1 MMRKIHKLIAL
12 TIVASWT
19 GMTGAQVKL
28 PALISDGMMLQQQ
41 TEVKLWGWCAPNSE
55 VSVTPS
61 WEGATAA
68 QTLSDNDGR
77 WTVRLQTPVGGFDT
91 YEISFCQGGQET
103 RVTNVM
109 VGEVWLASGQS
120 NMEMPLEGFDG
131 CCIQDGLDAA
141 IGAADQE
148 GVRFFVVPRR
158 HAYSPLYNIDA
169 VWQDTHD
176 FRQVMKWSAVAYHY
190 ASQLSRAL
198 RMPVGIVEC
207 AYGGTRV
214 ESWLPR
220 EILDGYEDIET
231 DSVKVAQQLPD
242 YERQMAVYYGMF
254 CAIKGYTVKGMIWYQ
269 GCSNVQ
275 TYQTYADRLTTMV
288 GLWREEM
295 ESGEIPFYFV
305 EIAPFQYGTGDE
317 ARAAR
322 LREAQ
327 HQTLQTITN
336 SGMVSTNDLV
346 EPYELYN
353 IHPRN
358 KQTVGHRLCWLALH
372 KTYGYTEVCCE
383 GPQYKQLTI
392 KGNEAWVAFDHL
404 QKGICRN
411 TALEGFE
418 LAGEDRVFHPADKA
432 WLHWQTNEV
441 VVSSEQVSAPVAV
454 RYCFRDFQPGTLKG
468 GNELPAIPFRTD
480 DW

>member
-1 MMRKIHKLIAL
+1 MRNKKNLLAL
-12 TIVASWT
+12 ALVAGWM
-19 GMTGAQVKL
+19 GVAGAQVKL
-28 PALISDGMMLQQQ
+28 PAVIGDGMMLQQQ
-41 TEVKLWGWCAPNSE
+41 SQVKLWGWCTPGGE
-55 VSVTPS
+55 VRVTPS
-61 WEGATAA
+61 WQGAETALATADA
-68 QTLSDNDGR
+68 EGR
-77 WTVRLQTPVGGFDT
+77 WAVRMQTPVGGFDT
-91 YEISFCQGGQET
+91 YEICFAQGGEET
-103 RVTNVM
+103 RVTDVM

-131 CCIQDGLDAA
+131 CCVKDGLDDAIAA
-141 IGAADQE
+141 TDQR

-169 VWQDTHD
+169 HWQDTGD
-176 FRQVMKWSAVAYHY
+176 FSQVMKWSAVAYHF
-190 ASQLSRAL
+190 ASNLSRAL

-231 DSVKVAQQLPD
+231 DTLKVAQQLPD

-275 TYQTYADRLTTMV
+275 SYQTYADRLTTMV

-317 ARAAR
+317 ARSAR

-327 HQTLQTITN
+327 HRTLETISN

-353 IHPRN
+353 IHPRD
-358 KQTVGHRLCWLALH
+358 KKTVGHRLSWLALH
-372 KTYGYTEVCCE
+372 KTYGHTEVCCE
-383 GPQYKQLTI
+383 GPQYKSWTA

-418 LAGEDRVFHPADKA
+418 VAGEDHVFYPVDNA

-441 VVSSEQVSAPVAV
+441 VVSSEKVSAPVAV
-454 RYCFRDFQPGTLKG
+454 RYGFRDFLPGTLKG
-468 GNELPAIPFRTD
+468 GNELPAVPFRTD